1 MVKILPKSPW
11 GYAYYLFGIAA
22 IILWFTQKIWDWY
35 GITTIDKALFS
46 LLVLFIIFLA
56 FGFGLVANK
65 TVAGMLKGNPA
76 KTIVSTLIIGFAGVM
91 LYLIISNGLAIQMSV
106 DAGEGVYTEY
116 YNNNQGFFQTL
127 RMLAM
132 PTEIGELEKFA
143 LGVQQIIRIVFLVV
157 PALIIGWGALS
168 VLTADSL
175 DEAEGGLLAL
185 VSALLTVGIMFI
197 FQFANV
203 PMF

>member
-1 MVKILPKSPW
+1 MKILPKSPW
-11 GYAYYLFGIAA
+11 GYAYLGFGIAA
-22 IILWFTQKIWDWY
+22 IVLWLTQKLWDWY
-35 GITTIDKALFS
+35 GITTIDKAMFS
-46 LLVLFIIFLA
+46 LLVLFLIFLA
-56 FGFGLVANK
+56 IGFGLVANK
-65 TVAGMLKGNPA
+65 TIAGMLKGNPA
-76 KTIVSTLIIGFAGVM
+76 KTVVSTLIIGFAGVM

-106 DAGEGVYTEY
+106 DAGEGAYTEY

-132 PTEIGELEKFA
+132 PTEVGALEDFA

-168 VLTADSL
+168 VLTADSI

-185 VSALLTVGIMFI
+185 VAAILTVVMLFL
-197 FQFANV
+197 FQFAGV
-203 PMF
+203 TMF